1 MSGVPVVG
9 DVIDVVEDVV
19 DTVVDVVVDVADF
32 VGDVVVDVAE
42 VVVDAGEW
50 VIDESVDAIVGA
62 GEAVGGIVE
71 DIVTLDVEG
80 LADTAGNIVEGVV
93 HTITHPTEDPFATIM
108 LAVAVYSGYQAM
120 TSTATAETAILAEAD
135 AARAAGKAAAIAKG
149 MTAQQIAIASEAAY
163 NAVLQSAGVA
173 TAEAG
178 IASAVSGPM
187 FDAQFLGST
196 TGMEMAAA
204 STGLA
209 EAGVVVSSGAQWGMA
224 GPSLSLQA
232 GTFAGVGAGSAAGS
246 MVGIGGTGGITGV
259 SAGNVFLED
268 LSSAWTDTDFSAS
281 EDFEFSSDYAES
293 EYIEPEAAW
302 GDKFVE
308 GITKPFE
315 KVKNFGSEFLDDI
328 TEDYKKFT
336 DDPMGEAWNYAEREA
351 QRRYPFISDPK
362 IPTSLDELIEL
373 GADAMVSNFENWSP
387 TISYQAGGD
396 PGSSTSES
404 YPSFTRAETG
414 ILGDPFN
421 LEGQDL
427 ALTVSGLASQLQQQ
441 RGLPFGQQEMGM
453 APPVQQFRDRQAPAE
468 ELKQLLDP
476 SYAVNQ
482 YQQPM
487 VNEMI
492 NQLNANSQVRG
503 LAPSAEG
510 VSRGVA
516 PLLSKLRQDN
526 LAALNRAAGLDLE
539 ARGQGV
545 QQRAGDITSQLGY
558 QDIGMGGDVARKN
571 ITLNSLLALAQMS
584 KPTVIGGT
592 TTRGSS
598 QAATPGTVFSGSVPV
613 GNILSTGWGW
623 LTD

>member
-9 DVIDVVEDVV
+9 DVIDFVEDVV
-19 DTVVDVVVDVADF
+19 DTVVDVVVEVADF
-32 VGDVVVDVAE
+32 VGDVVEDVAE
-42 VVVDAGEW
+42 VVVDAGEA
-50 VIDESVDAIVGA
+50 VI
-62 GEAVGGIVE
+62 GIAE

-80 LADTAGNIVEGVV
+80 LAETAGNIVEGVV

-108 LAVAVYSGYQAM
+108 LAVAVYSGYQSM
-120 TSTATAETAILAEAD
+120 TSTATAEAAILSEAEA
-135 AARAAGKAAAIAKG
+135 ARVAGEAAAVAKG
-149 MTAQQIAIASEAAY
+149 MTGAAVTHAGAAAS
-163 NAVLQSAGVA
+163 NAVLQAAGV
-173 TAEAG
+173 TIAEAG

-187 FDAQFLGST
+187 FDAQFLGSQI
-196 TGMEMAAA
+196 GMEMAAA

-246 MVGIGGTGGITGV
+246 MVGIGGITGV

-293 EYIEPEAAW
+293 EYIESEAAW
-302 GDKFVE
+302 GDKFVD
-308 GITKPFE
+308 GITE

-373 GADAMVSNFENWSP
+373 GADAMASNFENWSP

-558 QDIGMGGDVARKN
+558 QDIGIGGDVARKN

-584 KPTVIGGT
+584 QPTVIGGT

-613 GNILSTGWGW
+613 GNILSTGWDW
-623 LTD
+623 LTGGDNSGVDQRLSGQGDLGFW

>member
-1 MSGVPVVG
+1 MSWVAAPFEAAWEAVEDVGEFIADAVVDTAEFVV
-9 DVIDVVEDVV
+9 DVGETIVDVVADTGELVVDVVEDVGE
-19 DTVVDVVVDVADF
+19 F
-32 VGDVVVDVAE
+32 V
-42 VVVDAGEW
+42 
-50 VIDESVDAIVGA
+50 
-62 GEAVGGIVE
+62 VE
-71 DIVTLDVEG
+71 DIIMDGGEWIV
-80 LADTAGNIVEGVV
+80 DTAVNAVEGVV

-108 LAVAVYSGYQAM
+108 LAIAVYSGYQSWSSA
-120 TSTATAETAILAEAD
+120 ANAEAAIISESVKAGE
-135 AARAAGKAAAIAKG
+135 AAKAAAVAKG
-149 MTAQQIAIASEAAY
+149 WSAAKINVAVQSASEA
-163 NAVLQSAGVA
+163 VLTSAGVTLPA
-173 TAEAG
+173 VTAQ
-178 IASAVSGPM
+178 AVAGPM

-196 TGMEMAAA
+196 IGMDMAVA

-209 EAGVVVSSGAQWGMA
+209 EAGVILSAGAHYGMA
-224 GPSLSLQA
+224 GPSLSVQA
-232 GTFAGVGAGSAAGS
+232 GTFGGVGAGSAAGS
-246 MVGIGGTGGITGV
+246 MTGIGGMGGITGAR
-259 SAGNVFLED
+259 AGNVFLND
-268 LSSAWTDTDFSAS
+268 LQSVWTDTDFSAS
-281 EDFEFSSDYAES
+281 EDFEFSTDYAES
-293 EYIEPEAAW
+293 EAAW
-302 GDKFVE
+302 GDEFVDT
-308 GITKPFE
+308 ITKPFE

-328 TEDYKKFT
+328 TEDYKKFA
-336 DDPMGEAWNYAEREA
+336 DDPMGEAWEYAEREA
-351 QRRYPFISDPK
+351 ERRYPFLSDPK
-362 IPTSLDELIEL
+362 IPTSTDELIEL
-373 GADAMVSNFENWSP
+373 GVDMAATNFANWSP

-492 NQLNANSQVRG
+492 NQLNANAQVRG

-526 LAALNRAAGLDLE
+526 LASLNRAAGLDLE

-613 GNILSTGWGW
+613 GNILSTGWDW